1 METIL
6 QTSIKMKT
14 GILKDKRY
22 LEHNMGD
29 YHVETPERLKAI
41 YSMIDEE
48 ITFPYYSI
56 VPRKAV
62 EDEILA
68 IHSRDYFEFIR
79 NTSGKERVVLDPD
92 TSTSARTFE
101 TALLAAGGVL
111 QAVEDIIAG
120 SIDNGFAFIRPPG
133 HHAERSRAMGFCFF
147 NNIAIAAHHL
157 IKKHG
162 IKRLLIAD
170 WDIHHGNGTQN
181 SFYTRDDVLF
191 FSTHQYP
198 YYPGTGHWSE
208 TGEEKGKGYTINI
221 PLSPGKTDEDY
232 GYIYEK
238 ILFPIASQ
246 FEPEFILV
254 SVGFDIYHQDPL
266 GGMLVTKAGFSFMTS
281 ILQKIAVKY
290 AGGRILFILEG
301 GYNLQGLK
309 EGSKEILL
317 HISGNREQV
326 SLSTEASEITKKELK
341 PVIEIHKK
349 FWDQLEC
356 I

>member
-1 METIL
+1 
-6 QTSIKMKT
+6 MKT
-14 GILKDKRY
+14 GILKDKHY

-29 YHVETPERLKAI
+29 YHVETPKRLEAI
-41 YSMIDEE
+41 YSMIEEE
-48 ITFPYYSI
+48 IRFPYYSI
-56 VPRKAV
+56 VPRKAE
-62 EDEILA
+62 EDDILA
-68 IHSRDYFEFIR
+68 IHSRDYFESIR
-79 NTSGKERVVLDPD
+79 DTSGKERVFLDPD
-92 TSTSARTFE
+92 TSTNARTFD

-111 QAVEDIIAG
+111 QAADDIITG
-120 SIDNGFAFIRPPG
+120 TINNGFAFVRPPG

-147 NNIAIAAHHL
+147 NNIAIAADHL

-162 IKRLLIAD
+162 IKRVLIAD

-208 TGEEKGKGYTINI
+208 AGEERGKGYTVNI
-221 PLSPGKTDEDY
+221 PLSPGKTDEDFAS
-232 GYIYEK
+232 IYEK
-238 ILFPIASQ
+238 ILFPIAAQ
-246 FEPEFILV
+246 FKPEFILV

-281 ILQKIAVKY
+281 ILLKIADQS

-317 HISGNREQV
+317 QISGTSEQV